1 MEKSYRIVVAGNFHD
16 CCIVTKVDYIV
27 SSSSK
32 KNAVEQIS
40 KRYEN
45 VWSIN
50 VKLMLIRTIKSIFK
64 FNKI

>member
-1 MEKSYRIVVAGNFHD
+1 MEKIYRIVVAGNFPD
-16 CCIVTKVDYIV
+16 CQIATKVDYIV

-32 KNAVEQIS
+32 KAAVKQIS

-50 VKLMLIRTIKSIFK
+50 ARLLIIRTIKSIL
-64 FNKI
+64 KI